1 MARIDGVPKRKA
13 SLTARFAYWYS
24 RRQFGKVPE
33 PLTIASHHSW
43 IFKGYLAYE
52 FAFDRARRVDVR
64 LKALA
69 SLKAATLI
77 GCPF

>member
-1 MARIDGVPKRKA
+1 MARIEGLPKPKA
-13 SLTARFAYWYS
+13 SLATRFAYWYS
-24 RRQFGKVPE
+24 RRRYGKVPE
-33 PLTIASHHSW
+33 PLTIVAHHPW
-43 IFKGYLAYE
+43 IRRGYGAYE
-52 FAFDRARRVDVR
+52 FALDRARRVDVR